1 MSGNLTSMATI
12 SSIET
17 VIIDENLSMDKHIAK
32 VSRAVCISIR
42 NIGMI
47 RKHINQPV
55 AELLTHALITSRLD
69 TCNSLLHGLNK
80 TQLIRLQR
88 LQNTAARLVTLTRK
102 CTHITPILKQLHL
115 LPIEQRIVFK
125 ISMFV
130 FKTIHCVSPVYLCN
144 LVKVYEPLRGNMRS
158 ANKLLLTEHKCKNS
172 WGARSF
178 TVSAA
183 NVWNTLPN
191 TIRASAT
198 VCVFKTALKTHLFKA
213 YFE

>member
-1 MSGNLTSMATI
+1 MGDTMDTPTDSFTNLG
-12 SSIET
+12 

-32 VSRAVCISIR
+32 VSRAVCILIR

-88 LQNTAARLVTLTRK
+88 LKNTAARLVTLTRK
-102 CTHITPILKQLHL
+102 CTHITPILKQLHW

-144 LVKVYEPLRGNMRS
+144 LVN
-158 ANKLLLTEHKCKNS
+158 LLDPEHRNF
-172 WGARSF
+172 GF
-178 TVSAA
+178 
-183 NVWNTLPN
+183 
-191 TIRASAT
+191 
-198 VCVFKTALKTHLFKA
+198 
-213 YFE
+213 